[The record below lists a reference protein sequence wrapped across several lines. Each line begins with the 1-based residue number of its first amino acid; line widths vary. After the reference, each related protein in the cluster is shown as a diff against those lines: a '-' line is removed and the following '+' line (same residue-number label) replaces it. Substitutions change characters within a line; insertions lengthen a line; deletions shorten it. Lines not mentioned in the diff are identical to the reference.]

1 MANLLFPLPWNR
13 RGLPHQSGHG
23 FAMASVVDFGG
34 LERRHK
40 SRRDDP
46 LCRAG
51 LLCQGN
57 GEICVAFQRATVP
70 GQDYRQF
77 LREFANGRLA
87 KTVMVS

>member
-23 FAMASVVDFGG
+23 FAVASVVDFGS

-57 GEICVAFQRATVP
+57 GEICVAFQRAAVP
-70 GQDYRQF
+70 GH
-77 LREFANGRLA
+77 NCRLNVHHLAHWNKA
-87 KTVMVS
+87 KPVMVS